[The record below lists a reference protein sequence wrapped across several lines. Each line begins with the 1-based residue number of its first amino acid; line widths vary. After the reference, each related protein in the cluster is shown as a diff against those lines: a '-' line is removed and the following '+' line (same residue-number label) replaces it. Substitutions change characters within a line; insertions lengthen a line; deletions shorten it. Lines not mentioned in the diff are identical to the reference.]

1 MLLKSASLNA
11 AIDELNIAAK
21 EIDNQNVLLEKK
33 VLTQT
38 LQIDKL
44 IEKSKY
50 LNEELDKLK
59 KINKEL
65 NTRNEDTNRNYN
77 NLEKKYNNQLKRIK
91 RFEEIY
97 NVVPGTTKE
106 DKDRFLKFLAVNVLP
121 SIISEAQSSTYKMV
135 ERHWNKYHTSKLQ
148 KVLSKHVAVENYT
161 ITSSILTFFT
171 LLKDEDLFWDDLTG
185 IIKRICNNTQEIYF
199 DIDKLKQENVFVTN
213 NKLGTEMTEEI
224 VAIYNYYRKIYN
236 NNSEKIKY
244 PESISMALEEYSD
257 VMYEA
262 LMKCD

>member
-1 MLLKSASLNA
+1 MNNTTRGKIERKSLN
-11 AIDELNIAAK
+11 IISKMIEELPQVLTNIELLNIENNNLANSLC
-21 EIDNQNVLLEKK
+21 DYN
-33 VLTQT
+33 
-38 LQIDKL
+38 
-44 IEKSKY
+44 
-50 LNEELDKLK
+50 KLK
-59 KINKEL
+59 L
-65 NTRNEDTNRNYN
+65 DYD
-77 NLEKKYNNQLKRIK
+77 NLEKKYNNQLKRIE

-148 KVLSKHVAVENYT
+148 KVLSKHVAIENYT